1 MIYILKSLKIIQL
14 PCIYHS
20 LGHLKPAH
28 SVTLFNIHALC
39 ELGAVK
45 QIKMNF
51 YLIKPNIIQ
60 SLYCNIQEFVRINT
74 KIIHLMALNPANA

>member
-1 MIYILKSLKIIQL
+1 MKIIQL

-51 YLIKPNIIQ
+51 YLIKPKYNPKFIQ
-60 SLYCNIQEFVRINT
+60 QYPGICT
-74 KIIHLMALNPANA
+74 H